1 MIPSLIDVAVNPGSD
16 AACAGRVEAVKIDAD
31 AYGKGKSRHVSSKVA
46 GGKSNDKKSD
56 ADAVDTDLSRGK
68 A

>member
-1 MIPSLIDVAVNPGSD
+1 MESD
-16 AACAGRVEAVKIDAD
+16 KRAAASEHEIGAD
-31 AYGKGKSRHVSSKVA
+31 AYGKGKSSHVSSKVA

-56 ADAVDTDLSRGK
+56 ADAVDTDLSIGK